1 MIFSEKSSIS
11 FAHCYQQKAY
21 EMPVWHP
28 RTFDLLVDGNHLAT
42 ETLHVNKAGEFFEM
56 SYLIPPTLTSG
67 RRRVVVR
74 FQLRPADIAG
84 GVFAPRM
91 MRN

>member
-1 MIFSEKSSIS
+1 
-11 FAHCYQQKAY
+11 
-21 EMPVWHP
+21 VWHA

-42 ETLHVNKAGEFFEM
+42 ETLHVNKPGEFFEM
-56 SYLIPPTLTSG
+56 SYPIPPTLTSG

-74 FQLRPADIAG
+74 FQSRPGDIAG
-84 GVFAPRM
+84 GVFGLRM